1 MATSSLTLAALA
13 TTAVAGLDATSVSPY
28 SSGTSGEYE
37 SVLIA
42 REDGKRYLARLPL
55 DDDAEHALI
64 DELKPLS
71 ALSAGIRARFP
82 FDVPLEAGRVPA
94 GARRLYV
101 YSFVAGQPLNVNRLR
116 PLDGLTES
124 VAAGI
129 AAIHGLPRGFVDD
142 YGLPHLT
149 AEDER
154 ADARGI
160 ARRAAETRR
169 LPPLLAS
176 RWAEAFDADPLWEF
190 EPLVVH
196 GDLDERS
203 LLVNRDRL
211 TAVLSWGRLRIGDP
225 AADFGWLVHSARQA
239 VVDTALNA
247 YERVVD
253 TPVDPHLRQRAM
265 LHAEIALAKWLL
277 FGIEAH
283 DDEVIADA
291 TRMLA
296 NLNEV
301 LSNGLMNP
309 LVEAARGAEPA
320 GPVEDAA
327 AEGDLADIG
336 AAATDA
342 EPASPAEAEEPP
354 ATPASPAETESAP
367 ETPTAAETGV
377 GTQPSAASEPETGP
391 IPTADADAAAATE
404 ASASASAEVADE
416 DHDADTAETAP
427 ASGTAA
433 TAEPHP
439 AAAES
444 PHPADSAPAHDAD
457 APESPADPSTA
468 GPDPAPD
475 RAAADRTPAHT
486 DSSSS

>member
-55 DDDAEHALI
+55 SDDAEHALI

-116 PLDGLTES
+116 PLDELTES

-225 AADFGWLVHSARQA
+225 AADFGWLVHSARQT

-247 YERVVD
+247 YERAVD

-277 FGIEAH
+277 FGIDAH

-309 LVEAARGAEPA
+309 LVEAARGTEPA
-320 GPVEDAA
+320 GTAGTAEDAA
-327 AEGDLADIG
+327 KGDAEGKGDVAG
-336 AAATDA
+336 AAATEA
-342 EPASPAEAEEPP
+342 EPESPAEAEEPP
-354 ATPASPAETESAP
+354 AAGEPA
-367 ETPTAAETGV
+367 
-377 GTQPSAASEPETGP
+377 TGP
-391 IPTADADAAAATE
+391 IPTADADAAAETE
-404 ASASASAEVADE
+404 ASAIATVSEVTAEDR
-416 DHDADTAETAP
+416 DADTAETAP
-427 ASGTAA
+427 ASETTA
-433 TAEPHP
+433 TAESPRP
-439 AAAES
+439 AAE
-444 PHPADSAPAHDAD
+444 PPRPAGPASAHDAD
-457 APESPADPSTA
+457 TSESPADPSTA
-468 GPDPAPD
+468 GPEPAPD

>member
-55 DDDAEHALI
+55 SDDAEHALI

-149 AEDER
+149 AEDEW

-211 TAVLSWGRLRIGDP
+211 AAVLSWGRLRIGDP

-277 FGIEAH
+277 FGIDAH

-327 AEGDLADIG
+327 AEGGLADVG
-336 AAATDA
+336 AAATD
-342 EPASPAEAEEPP
+342 AEAEEPP
-354 ATPASPAETESAP
+354 ATPSSPAETESAP

-416 DHDADTAETAP
+416 DHDADTAET
-427 ASGTAA
+427 GTTA

-444 PHPADSAPAHDAD
+444 PHPADSASAHDAD